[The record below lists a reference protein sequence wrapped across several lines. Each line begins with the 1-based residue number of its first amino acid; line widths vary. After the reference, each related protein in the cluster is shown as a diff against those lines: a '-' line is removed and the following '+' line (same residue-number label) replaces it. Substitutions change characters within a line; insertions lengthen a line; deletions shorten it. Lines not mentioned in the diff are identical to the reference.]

1 MSSQASVFWLSG
13 FVFFVAQTA
22 LLLLLVARGR
32 RPGAGPPD
40 RVEIIWTLVPASV
53 IAALA
58 LMLGGFTSVSW
69 TDPEP
74 RSDPRPPLSMRWV
87 GSQPEAPE

>member
-1 MSSQASVFWLSG
+1 MGSQASVFWLSG
-13 FVFFVAQTA
+13 LVFFVAQTA

-32 RPGAGPPD
+32 RPGSSPQD

-58 LMLGGFTSVSW
+58 LMLGGFTRGSW
-69 TDPEP
+69 TDADP

-87 GSQPEAPE
+87 ESQPEAPE